1 MYSSTFLIHTYI
13 QKFIHTSPASKVS
26 WVTTA
31 KSLQLF
37 LMLGSG
43 ALLYLFQRHSVFLI
57 SHYIYTFVHSYIHTY
72 MASVMMLMENR
83 MLVRERYSTR
93 EFGCLRQGITTDTP
107 TDSSAAVYIQVCTS
121 VCITANIQKSNR
133 RTDSKTKFPST
144 VFHPVSPTIIKIR
157 HSKG

>member
-1 MYSSTFLIHTYI
+1 MLTYI
-13 QKFIHTSPASKVS
+13 HIFRMRVWDHYLLRIHSRYACMHT
-26 WVTTA
+26 
-31 KSLQLF
+31 
-37 LMLGSG
+37 
-43 ALLYLFQRHSVFLI
+43 LI
-57 SHYIYTFVHSYIHTY
+57 LTYMHTY